1 MNCLNTFRQVLIML
15 WRTIKPVWIV
25 FYFFITCFH
34 FIKFSLHS
42 SLFSRTMIV
51 SFYFCRNFHII
62 TDSRTI
68 HSLFKIRTTSQL
80 LIILHSFLILFIKIL
95 FKFIFLRLILFYE
108 LIFFLILRSLNET
121 FKMRGFLIFVQI
133 LLTK

>member
-1 MNCLNTFRQVLIML
+1 MICLNTFRQVLIML

-51 SFYFCRNFHII
+51 SFYFCRNFYII
-62 TDSRTI
+62 TNSLTI
-68 HSLFKIRTTSQL
+68 YSLLKIRTASRL
-80 LIILHSFLILFIKIL
+80 LFILHSFLILFIKIL
-95 FKFIFLRLILFYE
+95 FKFIFLKLILLFMFYE
-108 LIFFLILRSLNET
+108 LIFLLIFRSLNGS
-121 FKMRGFLIFVQI
+121 FKMRGLIII
-133 LLTK
+133 L

>member
-51 SFYFCRNFHII
+51 SFYFCRNFYII
-62 TDSRTI
+62 TNSLTI
-68 HSLFKIRTTSQL
+68 HSLFKIRTASRL
-80 LIILHSFLILFIKIL
+80 MIKLHSFLILFIKIL